1 MEAFVVLAGALA
13 YGATEGGT
21 MIAEAFLKKREQK
34 GIEKGRRETEA
45 KWREW
50 YEANREH
57 LNGVTPPPFM
67 RDSDGER
74 P

>member
-1 MEAFVVLAGALA
+1 
-13 YGATEGGT
+13 

-34 GIEKGRRETEA
+34 GIEKGRREIEA

-57 LNGVTPPPFM
+57 LNGVMPPPFM

>member
-1 MEAFVVLAGALA
+1 
-13 YGATEGGT
+13 
-21 MIAEAFLKKREQK
+21 MIAEMYLRKRYQD
-34 GIEKGRRETEA
+34 GMRENEA

-57 LNGVTPPPFM
+57 IKAVTPPPFM

>member
-1 MEAFVVLAGALA
+1 
-13 YGATEGGT
+13 

-34 GIEKGRRETEA
+34 GRREKDAE
-45 KWREW
+45 WRAW

-57 LNGVTPPPFM
+57 LKDVSPPPFM
-67 RDSDGER
+67 RDWNGEQ